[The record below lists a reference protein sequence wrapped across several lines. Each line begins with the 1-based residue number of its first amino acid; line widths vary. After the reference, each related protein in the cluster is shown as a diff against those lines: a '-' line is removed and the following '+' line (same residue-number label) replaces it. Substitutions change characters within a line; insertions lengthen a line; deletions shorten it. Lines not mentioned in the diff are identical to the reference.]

1 LSKIQH
7 LKELGITI
15 LQLDITD
22 EKSLRE
28 CVAIVLKETGGGLDV
43 LVNNAGIGE

>member
-7 LKELGITI
+7 LKELGITV
-15 LQLDITD
+15 LQLDVTD
-22 EKSLRE
+22 EESLRK
-28 CVAIVLKETGGGLDV
+28 CVGVVVKEAGGGLDV